1 MNICGRCVKMTDY
14 KKVFVDT
21 APFIYF
27 IEKDSSNPQYYEK
40 VKGFFKD
47 GYETDKKFVSSVIT
61 MEEYFV
67 FPYRNKAYSFIDMFN
82 RLVTITDME
91 IVEVNQEIAKKAA
104 QIRAEYKRFKAM
116 DALQLA
122 SACLSGCDLFL
133 TNDKQLKQFRE
144 IKCITV
150 ENLE

>member
-1 MNICGRCVKMTDY
+1 MTDY

-27 IEKDSSNPQYYEK
+27 IEKDANNPQYHNK
-40 VKGFFKD
+40 VKKFFMNS
-47 GYETDKKFVSSVIT
+47 YESNKEFVTSVIT

-67 FPYRNKAYSFIDMFN
+67 FPYRNNNLSYIRMFN
-82 RLVTITDME
+82 RLVATTNME
-91 IVEVNQEIAKKAA
+91 ITEISQEIAKKAA
-104 QIRAEYKRFKAM
+104 QIRAEYKGFKAM

-122 SACLSGCDLFL
+122 VACFEGCDLFL
-133 TNDKQLKQFRE
+133 TNDKQLRQFKE

-150 ENLE
+150 DELE

>member
-1 MNICGRCVKMTDY
+1 MIGF

-27 IEKDSSNPQYYEK
+27 IEQDSNNPQYYEK
-40 VKGFFKD
+40 VKAFFKY
-47 GYETDKKFVSSVIT
+47 GYDSDKRFVSSVIT

-67 FPYRNKAYSFIDMFN
+67 FPYRNKAYSLIDMFN
-82 RLVTITDME
+82 RLVATTDME
-91 IVEVNQEIAKKAA
+91 IVEINQEIAKKAA
-104 QIRAEYKRFKAM
+104 QIRAEYKGFKAM

-122 SACLSGCDLFL
+122 TACLFGCDLFL
-133 TNDKQLKQFRE
+133 TNDKQLKQFKE

-150 ENLE
+150 EELD